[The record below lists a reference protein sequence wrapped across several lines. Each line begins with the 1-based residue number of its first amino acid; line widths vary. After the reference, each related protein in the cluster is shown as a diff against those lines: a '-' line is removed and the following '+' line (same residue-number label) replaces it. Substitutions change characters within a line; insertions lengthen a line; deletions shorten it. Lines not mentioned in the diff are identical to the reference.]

1 MIRFQTQ
8 GHAGKEDM
16 HYAIFREQRTWVI
29 VEDKNN
35 YAYESTMLVALTN
48 YDQATWMMQLQ
59 LQKNNTFMWTKEID
73 MINKRKG
80 VV

>member
-8 GHAGKEDM
+8 GHAGKEDK

>member
-1 MIRFQTQ
+1 
-8 GHAGKEDM
+8 
-16 HYAIFREQRTWVI
+16 
-29 VEDKNN
+29 
-35 YAYESTMLVALTN
+35 MLVALTN